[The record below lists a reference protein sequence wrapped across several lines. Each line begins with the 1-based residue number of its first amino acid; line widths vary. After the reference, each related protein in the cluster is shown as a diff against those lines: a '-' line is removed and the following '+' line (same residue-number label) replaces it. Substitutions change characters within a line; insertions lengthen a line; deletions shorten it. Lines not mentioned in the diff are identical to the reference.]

1 MSVYLGTFGKVEL
14 QRQFDGS
21 ELSST
26 INTSDVNATRKRFSF
41 DFKHGQLLTGDQVE
55 ITSTNG
61 AALSFISGYTKTS
74 VKKFLH
80 IDDLDGVRLYDTFA
94 NAVNGGIPNATALA
108 TPGSDIPIKIKV
120 ENIDF
125 KLLAQVNS
133 YELNTER
140 ETVDTT
146 TLSDEFRSR
155 ISTLMSGSGRMS
167 CFWEYRG
174 DTVNELPQYLV
185 QLALRTKVGS
195 QFKARFYLKADGYN
209 PSGVAAASNDEIWYE
224 FTGVLTAC
232 ATQFTPS
239 NVVEIAADFITTGDV
254 SLKISLTPSQAI
266 LQENSDD
273 IRLDQDGTAK
283 LMLESSDT

>member
-1 MSVYLGTFGKVEL
+1 MSVYLGMFGKVEL
-14 QRQFDGS
+14 QRQFDGG
-21 ELSST
+21 ELFST
-26 INTSDVNATRKRFSF
+26 INTSDVNVSRKRFSF
-41 DFKHGQLLTGDQVE
+41 DFEHGQLLTGDQVQ

-61 AALSFISGYTKTS
+61 TALSFISGYTKS
-74 VKKFLH
+74 GVKKFVH
-80 IDDLDGVRLYDTFA
+80 IDEIDGVFLYDTFA
-94 NAVNGGIPNATALA
+94 NAVNGGITNATALA
-108 TPGSDIPIKIKV
+108 VPGANIPVRVNV
-120 ENIDF
+120 ENADYKI
-125 KLLAQVNS
+125 LAQVNS

-167 CFWEYRG
+167 CFWEYAG
-174 DTVNELPQYLV
+174 ETVKELPQYLV

-195 QFKARFYLKADGYN
+195 QFKARFYLKTEGQS
-209 PSGVAAASNDEIWYE
+209 PSGSFAASNDEIWYE

-254 SLKISLTPSQAI
+254 SLKVSLTPVKAI

-273 IRLDQDGTAK
+273 ILLDQDGTAK
-283 LMLESSDT
+283 LMLESPDI

>member
-1 MSVYLGTFGKVEL
+1 
-14 QRQFDGS
+14 
-21 ELSST
+21 
-26 INTSDVNATRKRFSF
+26 
-41 DFKHGQLLTGDQVE
+41 
-55 ITSTNG
+55 
-61 AALSFISGYTKTS
+61 
-74 VKKFLH
+74 
-80 IDDLDGVRLYDTFA
+80 
-94 NAVNGGIPNATALA
+94 
-108 TPGSDIPIKIKV
+108 
-120 ENIDF
+120 
-125 KLLAQVNS
+125 
-133 YELNTER
+133 
-140 ETVDTT
+140 
-146 TLSDEFRSR
+146 
-155 ISTLMSGSGRMS
+155 MS

-254 SLKISLTPSQAI
+254 SLKVSLTPSEAI